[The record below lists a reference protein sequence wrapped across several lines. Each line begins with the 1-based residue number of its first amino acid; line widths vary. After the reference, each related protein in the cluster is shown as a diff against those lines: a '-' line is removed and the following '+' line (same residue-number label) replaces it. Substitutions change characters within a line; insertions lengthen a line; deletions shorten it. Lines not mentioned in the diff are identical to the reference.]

1 MIRPIVPKQNKEVI
15 LSYVLD
21 RHLHWVNHP
30 TPQQN
35 LLEEGEVD
43 DGEVDVGEVEEE
55 AVEEEAVGEEAVVP
69 AVLVLVVLYYNFPPN
84 FWWLS
89 HNSSRRFRKT
99 YNCIKLKYIF
109 TIFKVLSQ
117 LIF

>member
-21 RHLHWVNHP
+21 RHLHHP
-30 TPQQN
+30 TPQN

-43 DGEVDVGEVEEE
+43 VGEVDDGEVEEE

-84 FWWLS
+84 SWK
-89 HNSSRRFRKT
+89 RE
-99 YNCIKLKYIF
+99 IF
-109 TIFKVLSQ
+109 GDFHIIPVADSGKPPIV
-117 LIF
+117 

>member
-21 RHLHWVNHP
+21 RHLH
-30 TPQQN
+30 QN

-43 DGEVDVGEVEEE
+43 AGEVDVGEVEVE

-84 FWWLS
+84 SWK
-89 HNSSRRFRKT
+89 RE
-99 YNCIKLKYIF
+99 IF
-109 TIFKVLSQ
+109 GDFHIIPVADSGKPPIV
-117 LIF
+117 

>member
-21 RHLHWVNHP
+21 RHLHLHL
-30 TPQQN
+30 N

-55 AVEEEAVGEEAVVP
+55 AVEEVAVGEEAVVP

-84 FWWLS
+84 SWK
-89 HNSSRRFRKT
+89 RE
-99 YNCIKLKYIF
+99 IF
-109 TIFKVLSQ
+109 GDFHIIPVADSGKPPIV
-117 LIF
+117 